1 MLTFAAAGSVKTLRL
16 LNVSASIGPEE
27 ETRRRRDA
35 QSVTQLYMFSTG
47 CKSLDL
53 VVSLCYCGCLVSFS
67 MNLLD

>member
-1 MLTFAAAGSVKTLRL
+1 MALTFAAAGSVKTQRL
-16 LNVSASIGPEE
+16 LNVSASMKKKH
-27 ETRRRRDA
+27 RRRRDA

-53 VVSLCYCGCLVSFS
+53 VVSLCHCGCLVSFS